1 MNKEYTKYLG
11 LGLGGLTIGFGVG
24 WFISKSVTTKKLRVI
39 LEQELKDME
48 GYFDRRSTEKT
59 AKLNVTKPTPKELF
73 EDYHGREE
81 LETITS
87 AYRTDAEEFRDLND
101 GRVPTDEDL
110 QAYLKTEDKDPDEE
124 LLELRTVSVF
134 DSPEPEDVGPEVE
147 SPFDFRNPSKPY
159 VIPIGDFMNPE
170 EDFEDYDKITITY
183 YEEDEV
189 LTDDADK
196 TFSDVDGT
204 VGLMNLK
211 KFGRNSDNPDIV
223 YVRNERINTD
233 FEIARVAGSY
243 TQIVLGFD
251 AKPSKRTQRVRE
263 DD

>member
-1 MNKEYTKYLG
+1 MNKEYSKYLG

-24 WFISKSVTTKKLRVI
+24 WFISKSVTTKKLRSI

-73 EDYHGREE
+73 EDYHGLEE

-101 GRVPTDEDL
+101 GRAPTDDEL
-110 QAYLKTEDKDPDEE
+110 RTMGEPMDPDEE
-124 LLELRTVSVF
+124 LLELRTVSIF
-134 DSPEPEDVGPEVE
+134 DSPEPEDVGPEVD
-147 SPFDFRNPSKPY
+147 PPLAVYTPDKPY

-170 EDFEDYDKITITY
+170 ADFEDYDKITITY
-183 YEEDEV
+183 YEDDEV

-223 YVRNERINTD
+223 YVRNERLNTD

-243 TQIVLGFD
+243 TQIVLGFE